1 MRHDRGFMLLE
12 VLLSLA
18 LFVVSSMMLLSIV
31 GDSIDRLRRSRDL
44 LTAADHAR
52 SALSLIES
60 GIARPETLHG
70 PIEAGGWTSD
80 PDPADPSM
88 IGFDPDDAPGGAWAG
103 PPAWALDIETEA
115 TGTPGLT
122 LVSVRAY
129 RIDSDGSELEGE
141 AGFTLRQL
149 VRLGGSDEASFAEAR
164 R

>member
-1 MRHDRGFMLLE
+1 

-18 LFVVSSMMLLSIV
+18 LFVVTSMMLLSIV

-60 GIARPETLHG
+60 GLARPETLHG
-70 PIEAGGWTSD
+70 AIEAGWGRGD
-80 PDPADPSM
+80 EDAVDPSM

-103 PPAWALDIETEA
+103 PPTWALEIETEA
-115 TGTPGLT
+115 TAIPGLT

-129 RIDSDGSELEGE
+129 RIDADGSELEGE
-141 AGFTLRQL
+141 AEFTLRQL
-149 VRLGGSDEASFAEAR
+149 VRLSGADEAAFTEAR